1 MGKTVK
7 VGTFLKKEREAN
19 KLSINDVASKT
30 KINLNI
36 LKHLEAN
43 ALDQLPNKTYVKGF
57 VKSYCKLL
65 SLDINEALD
74 LLEKTYNP
82 VNEGSSDKAENSKTE
97 KEETPVTPKSHTTP
111 PQSNED
117 EIHEMQDKLTAL
129 AQSIFNKKIIV
140 PVLVL
145 AVVAIILKGIV
156 SFFVQLTN
164 EQKELASNKKV
175 KESVIVKEEQDQVA
189 KVDNDPT
196 IKKADENLFDS
207 DANKKLKEEVI
218 KDIEK
223 KKADEQKLAEQK
235 VKEEKEKLAAEK
247 VKEEAEK
254 AKQLAEEKAAAEK
267 KKKEELKKKVV
278 RLNGKFP
285 FKKFYPA
292 PTKMYQAL
300 ADAVENKS
308 EELLPKKFR
317 NAIESGKQNVF
328 IHATSGDT
336 WISYQSDENEI
347 KRFVLKKGRSV
358 LIKGDVILLFMGNI
372 NVAHIFYN
380 NKLVKTKSKTGVK
393 SLIFPQ
399 IEASNYELPLFPAFN
414 GVPYKAS
421 DYKANMVEQDA

>member
-1 MGKTVK
+1 MGKTIK
-7 VGTFLKKEREAN
+7 VGTFLKKKREAD

-65 SLDINEALD
+65 SIDINEALD

-82 VNEGSSDKAENSKTE
+82 EDEDSNEKAETSKIK
-97 KEETPVTPKSHTTP
+97 KEDIPATPKPQATP
-111 PQSNED
+111 TQSSED
-117 EIHEMQDKLTAL
+117 EKHEMQDKLTAL

-140 PVLVL
+140 PILVL

-164 EQKELASNKKV
+164 EQKELASNKKTDESIVV
-175 KESVIVKEEQDQVA
+175 KKDEA
-189 KVDNDPT
+189 KIAKMDVDPT

-223 KKADEQKLAEQK
+223 KAAEKKLAEQNI
-235 VKEEKEKLAAEK
+235 KEEKEKLEAKKA
-247 VKEEAEK
+247 KEETQK
-254 AKQLAEEKAAAEK
+254 AKLLAEEKAAAEK

-278 RLNGKFP
+278 KLNGKFP

-292 PTKMYQAL
+292 PTQMYQAL

-308 EELLPKKFR
+308 EELLPKRFR
-317 NAIESGKQNVF
+317 DAIENGKQNVY

-336 WISYQSDENEI
+336 WISYQSDDNEI

-358 LIKGDVILLFMGNI
+358 LIKGEVILLFMGNI

-380 NKLVKTKSKTGVK
+380 NKLIKTKSKTGVK

-399 IEASNYELPLFPAFN
+399 TEASNYELPLFPAFN

-421 DYKANMVEQDA
+421 EYKANMIEQDA